1 MRHPILLSLA
11 FLLACIGGACVTPTA
26 PRPLTPGDARGP
38 AFDFAPQVADE
49 AMWKALASR
58 PGTEHMARTEV
69 VKVILDRSDDR
80 IYFLES
86 NRWPI
91 HFFFAQ
97 RFLDKPGLKVQEQ
110 TAFNIAQ
117 YKRDD
122 RRFVLGSLTHFLDG
136 DRWVYNLFAGDT
148 FPIERTAE
156 AFRKVQAKV
165 YFGAKLAYRPVPPEH
180 EKNIDKVR
188 ALVPVL
194 TTDELFGKLVY
205 QPLEL
210 GEAFGYLRVVPKGKT
225 FDPHTLRPYD
235 IVVLGDQPEDI
246 PVVAGVV
253 TDKLQAPL
261 GHINVLCHN
270 RKTPNMALRDASESA
285 EVKGLEGKIVRLSV
299 DPQGYKLEA
308 ATQQQAEAAWE
319 KKRPKSGFTPERN
332 DRAAGLPVL
341 ADLHR
346 NDVALVGAKTA
357 QLAYTASL
365 LPKGATPRAFA
376 LPMYDYVRFMKE
388 NKLDAKL
395 SSLLADPRFQKDPE
409 VRHKALDALRDDM
422 MKGTLSPDTLGRLV
436 ARIREL
442 LPKGKVRFR
451 SSTNAEDLPGFNGA
465 GLYRSTR
472 VNPDDEKDVTR
483 GLLEVWSSTWLWAAF
498 EEREYYRIDHKTV
511 GMSVLVQESID
522 DDTANGV
529 AITANPYS
537 QGNPGFFINAQ
548 LSGGSVTGAK
558 GDEVPEQILYYT
570 YDTGRGF
577 ERLSRSSLAKGQVL
591 IDDPTVEELAKDL
604 AAIHLGFTGDSFGAS
619 GKAVDV
625 EFLVRKSAPKVI
637 VVQARPYTMTWPD
650 DRLWRDGDGKPV
662 QVP

>member
-1 MRHPILLSLA
+1 MRYSMHLVLLG
-11 FLLACIGGACVTPTA
+11 LLLLVFAGACGP
-26 PRPLTPGDARGP
+26 PPPPLPLTTAKGAPVGDY
-38 AFDFAPQVADE
+38 APEIKDE
-49 AMWKALASR
+49 ATWKALASR

-69 VKVILDRSDDR
+69 VKVIVDRSDGS

-86 NRWPI
+86 NKWPI

-97 RFLDKPGLKVQEQ
+97 RFLDKPGNKVQEQ
-110 TAFNIAQ
+110 AAFNVAQ

-136 DRWVYNLFAGDT
+136 DQWVYDLFAGDT
-148 FPIERTAE
+148 FPIEPTAE
-156 AFRKVQAKV
+156 AFVKIRAKV
-165 YFGAKLAYRPVPPEH
+165 YFKDKLAYRPVPPEH

-188 ALVPVL
+188 ALMPVI
-194 TTDELFGKLVY
+194 TTDDIFGKLRY

-225 FDPHTLRPYD
+225 VDPHTLRPFD

-246 PVVAGVV
+246 PVVSGVI

-270 RKTPNMALRDASESA
+270 RKTPNMALRGATESP
-285 EVKGLEGKIVRLSV
+285 EVKALEGKLVRIQVST
-299 DPQGYKLEA
+299 QGYKIEA
-308 ATQQQAEAAWE
+308 TTQALAEAAWA
-319 KKRPKSGFTPERN
+319 KKRPKNGFTPERN

-341 ADLHR
+341 ADLKR
-346 NDVALVGAKTA
+346 TDVALVGAKTA
-357 QLAYTASL
+357 QLAFTASL

-376 LPMYDYVRFMKE
+376 LPMFDYVRFMKE
-388 NKLDAKL
+388 NKLDGKL
-395 SSLLADPRFQKDPE
+395 SALLADPSFQKDPE
-409 VRHKALDALRDDM
+409 VRHKTLDALRDDM
-422 MKGTLSPDTLGRLV
+422 MKGTVPKDTLDRLH
-436 ARIREL
+436 ARIKEI

-472 VNPDDEKDVTR
+472 VNPDDEKDLIR

-498 EEREYYRIDHKTV
+498 EEREYYRIDHHTC
-511 GMSVLVQESID
+511 GMAVLVQESID

-548 LSGGSVTGAK
+548 ASGGSVTGAK
-558 GDEVPEQILYYT
+558 GDEIPEQILYYT
-570 YDTGRGF
+570 YDTGKGF
-577 ERLSRSSLAKGQVL
+577 ERLSRSSAAKGQLL
-591 IDDPTVEELAKDL
+591 IEDPVVEELAKDL
-604 AAIHLGFTGDSFGAS
+604 AAIHLGFTDDAFGAS

-625 EFLVRKSAPKVI
+625 EFLIRRSTPKVI
-637 VVQARPYTMTWPD
+637 IVQARPYTMIWPD
-650 DRLWRDGDGKPV
+650 DRLWRDGEGKPV
-662 QVP
+662 QLQ

>member
-1 MRHPILLSLA
+1 MRHTILLSLA
-11 FLLACIGGACVTPTA
+11 FLACIGGACAAPPPRPVTPGEGRA
-26 PRPLTPGDARGP
+26 QVG
-38 AFDFAPQVADE
+38 DFAAEVKDE
-49 AMWKALASR
+49 AMWRALASR

-110 TAFNIAQ
+110 TAFNVAQ

-148 FPIERTAE
+148 LPIERTAE

-180 EKNIDKVR
+180 ERNIEKVR

-194 TTDELFGKLVY
+194 TTDDLFGNLRY

-210 GEAFGYLRVVPKGKT
+210 GEAFGYLRVVPKGKA
-225 FDPHTLRPYD
+225 FDPHALRPYD
-235 IVVLGDQPEDI
+235 IVVLGEQPDDI
-246 PVVAGVV
+246 PVVSGVV
-253 TDKLQAPL
+253 TDNLQAPL

-285 EVKGLEGKIVRLSV
+285 EVKALEGKIVRLSV
-299 DPQGYKLEA
+299 APQGYKLEA
-308 ATQQQAEAAWE
+308 ATQQQAEASWSA
-319 KKRPKSGFTPERN
+319 KRPKKGFTPERN
-332 DRAAGLPVL
+332 ERAVGVPVL
-341 ADLHR
+341 AELHR
-346 NDVALVGAKTA
+346 SDVALVGAKTA
-357 QLAYTASL
+357 QLAFTAGL

-388 NKLDAKL
+388 NKLEEKL
-395 SSLLADPRFQKDPE
+395 ASLLADPGFQRDPE

-422 MKGTLSPDTLGRLV
+422 MKGTVSADTLGRLT
-436 ARIREL
+436 ARIRQI

-472 VNPDDEKDVTR
+472 VNPEDEKDVIR

-511 GMSVLVQESID
+511 GMSILVQESID

-548 LSGGSVTGAK
+548 VSGGSVTGAK
-558 GDEVPEQILYYT
+558 GNEIPEQILYYT

-591 IDDPTVEELAKDL
+591 VDDPTVEELAKDL
-604 AAIHLGFTGDSFGAS
+604 AAIQVGFTDDSFGAS

-625 EFLVRKSAPKVI
+625 EFLIRKSSPKVI
-637 VVQARPYTMTWPD
+637 IVQARPYTMTWPD
-650 DRLWRDGDGKPV
+650 ERLWRDGDGNPV